1 MKKRLLS
8 IVLALLMA
16 LTLLPF
22 GAAAA
27 EDLSPYEGLLR
38 QTLYETWGMGYGLF
52 FDFDDA
58 DPFELV
64 FARPAKDGS
73 APKVQ
78 VYRAKK
84 DASTGGYGYETL
96 LDAPFH
102 VVTGGQSEYA
112 AAFVETQYGQI
123 GLLLVTVGT
132 NTVDAPERYVGLIDD
147 YAFYYLY
154 VYRDGRFVRTDTSE
168 AALWHTP
175 ADRNGNS
182 YYYPD
187 YGTIRINGRDQSLEE
202 YTAWMESFLNSL
214 NVLGEISPD
223 EQLDGMSGD
232 ELLSL
237 AVTGF
242 YDANYTKYYAEPV
255 KWAADKGITNGTS
268 DYVFSPDAACTRA
281 QVVTFLWRA
290 AGSPAPRSSRN
301 PFRDGQSSAYY
312 YQAVLG
318 AVEQGI
324 TNGTSDTAFSPNDP
338 CTRAQVVSFLY
349 RSAGSPRVSAAN
361 PFRDV
366 TSGKYYYEAVL
377 WAVKNDVTSGTTA
390 TTFSPNDTCTR
401 AQIVTFLYRYLA

>member
-8 IVLALLMA
+8 IVLALLLA

-38 QTLYETWGMGYGLF
+38 QTLYETWGMGSGLF

-73 APKVQ
+73 APRLQ

-112 AAFVETQYGQI
+112 AAFVETQYGEI

-132 NTVDAPERYVGLIDD
+132 NTVDSPERYVGLIDD

-154 VYRDGRFVRTDTSE
+154 VYRDGRFIRTDTSE

-187 YGTIRINGRDQSLEE
+187 YGTIRVNGRDQSLEE
-202 YTAWMESFLNSL
+202 YSAWMESFLNSL

-223 EQLDGMSGD
+223 ETLDGMTGD

-242 YDANYTKYYAEPV
+242 YDTLYSKYYAEPV
-255 KWAADKGITNGTS
+255 KWAAGKGITNGTGP
-268 DYVFSPDAACTRA
+268 YAFSPDDPCTRAQVVAFLWRAAGSPEPRSTRNPFTDVPGGAYYYKAVLWAVEQQITNGMSATAFAPNEPCTRA
-281 QVVTFLWRA
+281 QVVTFLHRYEKTPKVSA
-290 AGSPAPRSSRN
+290 RN
-301 PFRDGQSSAYY
+301 PFTDVASGQYY
-312 YQAVLG
+312 Y
-318 AVEQGI
+318 
-324 TNGTSDTAFSPNDP
+324 D
-338 CTRAQVVSFLY
+338 
-349 RSAGSPRVSAAN
+349 
-361 PFRDV
+361 
-366 TSGKYYYEAVL
+366 AVL
-377 WAVKNDVTSGTTA
+377 WAVKNGITNGTTA
-390 TTFSPNDTCTR
+390 ATFSPNNTCTR
-401 AQIVTFLYRYLA
+401 GQIVTFLFRDMT